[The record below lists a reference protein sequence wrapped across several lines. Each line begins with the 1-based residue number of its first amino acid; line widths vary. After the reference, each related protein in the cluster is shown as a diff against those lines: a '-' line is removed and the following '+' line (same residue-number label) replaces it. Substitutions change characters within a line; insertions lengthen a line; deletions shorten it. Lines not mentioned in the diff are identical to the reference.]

1 MCIPSDN
8 NEQNNTLSR
17 LIALAHYD
25 GEYPSIF
32 KQVEQEIRDHF
43 NNFLIKSIAIAS
55 LASDKCVPQTDMEF
69 RLFWNKNNCFE
80 FYYKV
85 LIGEDQQEEKLK
97 QLQGLCR
104 SKTRFH
110 LCLLPNVLEET
121 NNKTFDYVLIMCL
134 YGMGR
139 NNAFE
144 QSDKFVKY
152 LKEKGFTPLDI
163 VHQFI
168 VCGKNFQIDENKTI
182 V

>member
-69 RLFWNKNNCFE
+69 Q
-80 FYYKV
+80 
-85 LIGEDQQEEKLK
+85 DQQEEKLK

-110 LCLLPNVLEET
+110 LCQLPNVLEET